1 MEHDSRKLI
10 RVGPGSIALTIPKKW
25 VSLMGLK
32 VGDVVDIYFDGKKLS
47 AVPRR
52 RLGIDESIQIFID
65 VSEGNVSAAVHKLTA
80 AFIEG
85 ITKVRVRCPQV
96 VLRKLT
102 TELRKVVPDFIVIGS
117 KGRSDLHDIVFTS
130 YDVELND
137 VVNKVVNL
145 VVETVRN
152 LSAGSEAVD
161 YLVSELIRLYNV
173 SLRIAKTKVMETYG
187 EDIMNIIDM
196 IALLG
201 HIRELVNELQ
211 NYMMMSPNN
220 TEAIHELNGMI
231 EELTEAVLNSV
242 VTNNID
248 SAVKHIDE
256 CEELKHKLQSMEIN
270 EKIAVMVGRIL
281 DKLSN
286 IAEISVRA
294 CIRNKACRCR
304 HFYPKV

>member
-10 RVGPGSIALTIPKKW
+10 RIGPGSIALTIPKKW

-47 AVPRR
+47 AIPRR
-52 RLGIDESIQIFID
+52 RVSIDESIQIFID
-65 VSEGNVSAAVHKLTA
+65 VSEGNISAAVHKLTA
-80 AFIEG
+80 AFVEG
-85 ITKVRVRCPQV
+85 ITKVRVRCPQD

-102 TELRKVVPDFIVIGS
+102 TELRRVIPDFIVIGS
-117 KGRSDLHDIVFTS
+117 RGRADLYDIVFTS
-130 YDVELND
+130 YDVELYD

-152 LSAGSEAVD
+152 LSAGNEAVD
-161 YLVSELIRLYNV
+161 YLVSEFIRLYNV

-187 EDIMNIIDM
+187 EEIMDIIDM
-196 IALLG
+196 IVLLG

-211 NYMMMSPNN
+211 NYMILTDNSTLMR
-220 TEAIHELNGMI
+220 ELNSTI

-242 VTNNID
+242 ITNNID
-248 SAVKHIDE
+248 SAVKHIDA
-256 CEELKHKLQSMEIN
+256 CEELKHRLYSMNIN
-270 EKIAVMVGRIL
+270 EKIAVMVERIL
-281 DKLSN
+281 DKLGN

>member
-52 RLGIDESIQIFID
+52 RVSIDEGIQIFID
-65 VSEGNVSAAVHKLTA
+65 ATEGNISAAVHKLTA
-80 AFIEG
+80 AFVEG
-85 ITKVRVRCPQV
+85 ITKVRVHCSQD

-102 TELRKVVPDFIVIGS
+102 TELRKVIPDFIVVGS
-117 KGRSDLHDIVFTS
+117 RGRADLYDIVFTS

-152 LSAGSEAVD
+152 LSAGKEVVNYLISEF
-161 YLVSELIRLYNV
+161 IRLYNV
-173 SLRIAKTKVMETYG
+173 SLRIAKTKVMEAYG
-187 EDIMNIIDM
+187 EEIMNIIDA
-196 IALLG
+196 IVLLS

-211 NYMMMSPNN
+211 NYMMLTDDS
-220 TEAIHELNGMI
+220 TLIRELNSTI

-248 SAVKHIDE
+248 SAVKHIDA
-256 CEELKHKLQSMEIN
+256 CEELKHKLYSMDISER
-270 EKIAVMVGRIL
+270 IAVMVERIL
-281 DKLSN
+281 DKLGN

>member
-52 RLGIDESIQIFID
+52 RVSIDESIQIFID
-65 VSEGNVSAAVHKLTA
+65 ATEGNISAAVHKLTA
-80 AFIEG
+80 AFVEG
-85 ITKVRVRCPQV
+85 ITKVRVHCSQD

-102 TELRKVVPDFIVIGS
+102 TELRKVIPDFIVIGS
-117 KGRSDLHDIVFTS
+117 RGRADLYDIVFTS

-152 LSAGSEAVD
+152 LSAGKEVVNYLISEF
-161 YLVSELIRLYNV
+161 IRLYNV
-173 SLRIAKTKVMETYG
+173 SLRIAKTKVMEAYG
-187 EDIMNIIDM
+187 EEIMNVIDA
-196 IALLG
+196 IVLLS

-211 NYMMMSPNN
+211 NYMMLTDDS
-220 TEAIHELNGMI
+220 TLIRELNSTI

-242 VTNNID
+242 ITNNID
-248 SAVKHIDE
+248 SAVKHIDA
-256 CEELKHKLQSMEIN
+256 CEELKHKLYSMDISER
-270 EKIAVMVGRIL
+270 IAVMVERIL
-281 DKLSN
+281 DKLGN

>member
-52 RLGIDESIQIFID
+52 RVSIDEGIQIFID
-65 VSEGNVSAAVHKLTA
+65 ATEGNISAAVHKLTA
-80 AFIEG
+80 AFVEG
-85 ITKVRVRCPQV
+85 ITKVRVHCSQD

-102 TELRKVVPDFIVIGS
+102 TELRKVIPDFIVVGS
-117 KGRSDLHDIVFTS
+117 RGRADLYDIVFTS

-152 LSAGSEAVD
+152 LSAGKEVVNYLISEF
-161 YLVSELIRLYNV
+161 IRLYNV
-173 SLRIAKTKVMETYG
+173 SLRIAKTKVMEAYG
-187 EDIMNIIDM
+187 EEIMNIIDA
-196 IALLG
+196 IVLLS

-211 NYMMMSPNN
+211 NYMMLTDDS
-220 TEAIHELNGMI
+220 TLIRELNSTI

-242 VTNNID
+242 ITNNID
-248 SAVKHIDE
+248 SAVKHIDA
-256 CEELKHKLQSMEIN
+256 CEELKHKLYSMDISER
-270 EKIAVMVGRIL
+270 IAVMVERIL
-281 DKLSN
+281 DKLGN

>member
-52 RLGIDESIQIFID
+52 RVSIDEGIQIFID
-65 VSEGNVSAAVHKLTA
+65 ATEGNISAAVHKLTA
-80 AFIEG
+80 AFVEG
-85 ITKVRVRCPQV
+85 ITKVRVHCSQD

-102 TELRKVVPDFIVIGS
+102 TELRKVIPDFIVVGS
-117 KGRSDLHDIVFTS
+117 RGRADLYDIVFTS
-130 YDVELND
+130 YDVELSD

-152 LSAGSEAVD
+152 LSAGKEVVNYLISEF
-161 YLVSELIRLYNV
+161 IRLYNV
-173 SLRIAKTKVMETYG
+173 SLRIAKTKVMEAYG
-187 EDIMNIIDM
+187 EEIMNIIDA
-196 IALLG
+196 IVLLS

-211 NYMMMSPNN
+211 NYMMLTDDS
-220 TEAIHELNGMI
+220 TLIRELNSTI

-248 SAVKHIDE
+248 SAVKHIDA
-256 CEELKHKLQSMEIN
+256 CEELKHKLYSMDISER
-270 EKIAVMVGRIL
+270 IAVMVERIL
-281 DKLSN
+281 DKLGN